1 MEGGTMD
8 FTIRELHTRKDL
20 KQFVDFPHHLYAGNA
35 FWVPSMR
42 KSELDTLDWNV
53 NPAFAY
59 CEARYWLAE
68 QNGKIVGRIAGIINR
83 RHQEVWEQPYMRF
96 GWLDV
101 IDDARVTRALLDTV
115 ETWARAEG
123 LTALHGPLGF
133 TNLDHNGVLVEGF
146 EELATLAAGYNHPY
160 YQKHVEAAGYQ
171 KDVDYVE
178 YLMPMIEA
186 MHPRIMKLAEI
197 VQKRYGLHFLA
208 AKNKKELIPYAR
220 ELFGLIGAEY
230 KHLYG
235 VVPLTEEQIEAYIQE
250 YFGFIS
256 PKFVPIILDKKGKMA
271 AFGVVLPSLS
281 RAMQKA
287 KGRLFPFGFM
297 HILRALRANDRIDLL
312 LIAIS
317 KEYQGKGVNAMLIAR
332 MFTLFSEMGIQYVES
347 NPELE
352 SNIAVQ
358 AQWKHFERRQHRRRR
373 IYIKHLD

>member
-1 MEGGTMD
+1 MEGGTMA
-8 FTIRELHTRKDL
+8 FTIRELHTRKEL
-20 KQFVDFPHHLYAGNA
+20 QQFVDFPHDLYAGNA
-35 FWVPSMR
+35 YWVPSMR
-42 KSELDTLDWNV
+42 KSELDTLDWDV

-59 CEARYWLAE
+59 CAARYWLAE
-68 QNGKIVGRIAGIINR
+68 QNGKTVGRIAGIINR
-83 RHQEVWEQPYMRF
+83 RHHEVWEQPYMRF

-101 IDDARVTRALLDTV
+101 IDDPQVTRALIGCV
-115 ETWARAEG
+115 EAWARAEG
-123 LTALHGPLGF
+123 LTAVHGPLGF

-146 EELATLAAGYNHPY
+146 SELATLAAGYNYPY
-160 YQKHVEAAGYQ
+160 YQTHVEAAGYH

-178 YLMPMIEA
+178 YLMPMVAE
-186 MHPRIMKLAEI
+186 MPERIVKLAE
-197 VQKRYGLHFLA
+197 VVAKRYDLHFLE

-235 VVPLTEEQIEAYIQE
+235 VVPLTEEQVEAYIQQ

-256 PKFVPIILDKKGKMA
+256 PKFVPIILDKDGKMA

-287 KGRLFPFGFM
+287 KGRLLPFGFV
-297 HILRALRANDRIDLL
+297 HIIRALRVNDRIDLM

-317 KEYQGKGVNAMLIAR
+317 KEYQGKGVNAMLMDR
-332 MFTLFSEMGIQYVES
+332 MFKVFLEMGIQFVEA

-373 IYIKHLD
+373 IYIKNLE

>member
-1 MEGGTMD
+1 MD
-8 FTIRELHTRKDL
+8 ITIKEIHTRKEL
-20 KQFVDFPHHLYAGNA
+20 KQFVDFPHRLYAGNA

-42 KSELDTLDWNV
+42 NSELDTLDWEK

-59 CEARYWLAE
+59 CSARYWVAE
-68 QNGKIVGRIAGIINR
+68 RQGEVIGRIAGIINR
-83 RHQEVWEQPYMRF
+83 RHHEVWKQPYMRF

-101 IDDARVTRALLDTV
+101 TDDPNMTRGLLDKV
-115 ETWARAEG
+115 EDWAREEG
-123 LTALHGPLGF
+123 LTAVHGPLGF

-146 EELATLAAGYNHPY
+146 EELATMAAGYNYPY
-160 YQKHVEAAGYQ
+160 YVDHMTTAGYR

-178 YLMPMIEA
+178 YLMPMVEA
-186 MHPRIMKLAEI
+186 MPERIVKLAKI
-197 VQKRYGLHFLA
+197 VAKRYDLHFLQV
-208 AKNKKELIPYAR
+208 KNKKELIPYAR

-235 VVPLTEEQIEAYIQE
+235 VVPLTEAHVDAYIQQ

-256 PKFVPIILDKKGKMA
+256 PKFVPIILNKKGKMV

-287 KGRLFPFGFM
+287 KGRLFPFGFL
-297 HILRALRANDRIDLL
+297 HIMRALRVNDRMDLM
-312 LIAIS
+312 LIAVS
-317 KEYQGKGVNAMLIAR
+317 KDYQGKGVNAMLMDR
-332 MFTLFSEMGIQYVES
+332 MFNVFREMDIQYVEA

-358 AQWKHFERRQHRRRR
+358 AQWKYFVRRQHRRRR
-373 IYIKHLD
+373 IYIKHL